1 MTRSR
6 LLEAIAGGD
15 VSRVAAMLHPDTAV
29 NPAQGTTPLYRA
41 AVAGHHDIVRLLL
54 EYGADPD
61 RPSGGHDEGLPLC
74 AAACWDHAETVQ
86 ALLDGGAD
94 PDAAEE
100 GGWTALLW
108 AAANGNLES
117 ADILLDAGADPGRA
131 DDDGDTPLTLA
142 AIFGAY
148 GIVWSLL
155 EHGADPSAPGW
166 DGATPL
172 EIATRLSAVDLEAML
187 REEVSTRVEGEHTV
201 LVAHGSAPDGTRRIT
216 VEARGAD
223 GGYSITRQ
231 RGHAAVAT
239 VLESA
244 LGLRPPAD
252 VLLRRV
258 LPYRAL
264 DEDDETWWAAVHA
277 LQSRHDEETFLA
289 LARLCESD
297 DPVEREFGVYVLAEF
312 GQETRPGRE
321 TLIGQETLIGREP
334 VVGQE
339 PGVGQEPV
347 VGQEPGVARGAGPGR
362 DAGRAPYRDR
372 TLAILRDMAR
382 HESEPAVVEALL
394 HAFGHHA
401 DQRALPEVLNI
412 VNSPGRKPTVH
423 DPIAL
428 AAVLPPDDEDGLAT
442 LIRLSECPDDEVR
455 DWATMGI
462 AGLAAD
468 STRIRDALTT
478 RLADRDLTTVAEAA
492 RGLAGRG
499 DRRAL
504 DGIHRVLCEAG
515 ADQDYA
521 RDLALEA
528 AQELGLE
535 ISGA

>member
-15 VSRVAAMLHPDTAV
+15 VARVAAMLHPDTAV

-41 AVAGHHDIVRLLL
+41 AVGGHHDIVRLLL

-61 RPSGGHDEGLPLC
+61 QPSGGHEEGLPLC

-155 EHGADPSAPGW
+155 EHGADPSMPGW

-172 EIATRLSAVDLEAML
+172 EIAARLAAVDLEAVL
-187 REEVSTRVEGEHTV
+187 REEVSARVEGDYTV
-201 LVAHGSAPDGTRRIT
+201 LVAHASAPDGTRRVT

-223 GGYSITRQ
+223 GGYAITRQ
-231 RGHAAVAT
+231 HGHAAVAT
-239 VLESA
+239 VLEAA
-244 LGLRPPAD
+244 LGLRPRAD
-252 VLLRRV
+252 VLLGRA
-258 LPYRAL
+258 LPYRDL

-297 DPVEREFGVYVLAEF
+297 DPVEREFGVDVLAEF
-312 GQETRPGRE
+312 GQESGFGKQTG
-321 TLIGQETLIGREP
+321 LG
-334 VVGQE
+334 E
-339 PGVGQEPV
+339 PGLG
-347 VGQEPGVARGAGPGR
+347 RGAGH
-362 DAGRAPYRDR
+362 DPYRDR
-372 TLAILRDMAR
+372 TLEILRDLAR
-382 HESEPAVVEALL
+382 QETEPAVVEALL
-394 HAFGHHA
+394 HAFGHQA
-401 DQRALPEVLNI
+401 DERALPEVLKI
-412 VNSPGRKPTVH
+412 VNTPGREPTVH

-428 AAVLPPDDEDGLAT
+428 AAVLPPDDEDGLTT
-442 LIRLSECPDDEVR
+442 LIRLSRCADDEVR

-462 AGLAAD
+462 AGLPAD
-468 STRIRDALTT
+468 TASIRDALVT
-478 RLADRDLTTVAEAA
+478 RLTDRDLTTVAEAT

-499 DRRAL
+499 DRRAIE
-504 DGIHRVLCEAG
+504 GVHRVLCEAG

>member
-6 LLEAIAGGD
+6 LLEAVAGGD

-41 AVAGHHDIVRLLL
+41 AVCGHHDIVRLLL

-61 RPSGGHDEGLPLC
+61 QPSGGHEEGLPLC
-74 AAACWDHAETVQ
+74 AAACWNHAETVQ

-100 GGWTALLW
+100 GGWTPLLW
-108 AAANGNLES
+108 AAANGNLEV

-155 EHGADPSAPGW
+155 EHGADPSTPGW

-172 EIATRLSAVDLEAML
+172 EIAVRLTAVDLEAML
-187 REEVSTRVEGEHTV
+187 REEISTRVEGEHTV
-201 LVAHGSAPDGTRRIT
+201 LVVHACGADGTRRVT

-223 GGYSITRQ
+223 GLYSITRQ
-231 RGHAAVAT
+231 QGHAAIAT
-239 VLESA
+239 VLEA
-244 LGLRPPAD
+244 TLGLRPPAD
-252 VLLRRV
+252 VLLRRA
-258 LPYRAL
+258 LPYRDL

-297 DPVEREFGVYVLAEF
+297 DPVEREFGVDVLAQF
-312 GQETRPGRE
+312 GQMTDVG
-321 TLIGQETLIGREP
+321 GQTGLG
-334 VVGQE
+334 E
-339 PGVGQEPV
+339 PG
-347 VGQEPGVARGAGPGR
+347 PGGATGLGHAIGH
-362 DAGRAPYRDR
+362 DPYRDR
-372 TLAILRDMAR
+372 ILEILRDLAR
-382 HESEPAVVEALL
+382 HETEPAVVEALL
-394 HAFGHHA
+394 RAFGHQT
-401 DQRALPEVLNI
+401 DERALPEVLTI
-412 VNSPGRKPTVH
+412 INSPGREPTVH
-423 DPIAL
+423 DPMAL
-428 AAVLPPDDEDGLAT
+428 AAVLPPDHEDGLAT
-442 LIRLSECPDDEVR
+442 LIRLSRCADDEVR

-462 AGLAAD
+462 AGLPAD
-468 STRIRDALTT
+468 TAPIRDALVS
-478 RLADRDLTTVAEAA
+478 RLTDRDLTTVAEAA

-499 DRRAL
+499 DRRAIE
-504 DGIHRVLCEAG
+504 GVHRVLCEAG

>member
-15 VSRVAAMLHPDTAV
+15 VARVAALLHPDTAV

-41 AVAGHHDIVRLLL
+41 AVDGHHDIVRLLL

-61 RPSGGHDEGLPLC
+61 QPSGGHGEGLPLC
-74 AAACWDHAETVQ
+74 AAACWNHAETVQ

-100 GGWTALLW
+100 GGWTPLLW

-142 AIFGAY
+142 AVFGAY

-166 DGATPL
+166 DGMTPL
-172 EIATRLSAVDLEAML
+172 EIATRLAAVDVEAVL
-187 REEVSTRVEGEHTV
+187 REEVSRKVEGEHTV
-201 LVAHGSAPDGTRRIT
+201 LVAHTSAADGTRRVT
-216 VEARGAD
+216 VEARGA
-223 GGYSITRQ
+223 GGDYSITRQ
-231 RGHAAVAT
+231 QGHAAIAT
-239 VLESA
+239 VLEAA
-244 LGLRPPAD
+244 LGLRPPPD

-258 LPYRAL
+258 LPYRDL

-289 LARLCESD
+289 LTRLCESD
-297 DPVEREFGVYVLAEF
+297 DPVEREFGVDVLAQF
-312 GQETRPGRE
+312 GRVT
-321 TLIGQETLIGREP
+321 
-334 VVGQE
+334 
-339 PGVGQEPV
+339 GVGRQAALV
-347 VGQEPGVARGAGPGR
+347 RRTGLDGR
-362 DAGRAPYRDR
+362 PWSGGETGLGGDTAHDPYRDR
-372 TLAILRDMAR
+372 VLEILRDLAR
-382 HESEPAVVEALL
+382 HETDPAVVEALL
-394 HAFGHHA
+394 RAFGHQT
-401 DQRALPEVLNI
+401 DERALPEVLKLI
-412 VNSPGRKPTVH
+412 DTPGREPTVH
-423 DPIAL
+423 DPMAL
-428 AAVLPPDDEDGLAT
+428 AAVLSPDDEDGLAA
-442 LIRLSECPDDEVR
+442 LIRLSRCADDEVR

-462 AGLAAD
+462 AGLPAD
-468 STRIRDALTT
+468 TAPIRDALVS

-499 DRRAL
+499 DRRAIE
-504 DGIHRVLCEAG
+504 GVHRVLCEAG

>member
-15 VSRVAAMLHPDTAV
+15 VSRVATMLRPETAV

-41 AVAGHHDIVRLLL
+41 AVGGHHDIVRLLL

-61 RPSGGHDEGLPLC
+61 RPSGGHEEGLPLC

-108 AAANGNLES
+108 AAANGNLAS
-117 ADILLDAGADPGRA
+117 ADILLDAGADPNRA

-172 EIATRLSAVDLEAML
+172 EIATRLAAVDLEALL
-187 REEVSTRVEGEHTV
+187 RDDVARRAEGGHTV
-201 LVAHGSAPDGTRRIT
+201 LVAHGSAPDGTRLIT
-216 VEARGAD
+216 VEARGDD
-223 GGYSITRQ
+223 GCSISRQ
-231 RGHAAVAT
+231 HGHAAIAT
-239 VLESA
+239 VLETA
-244 LGLRPPAD
+244 LGLRPPAE

-258 LPYRAL
+258 LPYRDL

-277 LQSRHDEETFLA
+277 LQSRHDEETFQA

-297 DPVEREFGVYVLAEF
+297 DPVEREFGVDVLAEF
-312 GQETRPGRE
+312 GRQPGFGKER
-321 TLIGQETLIGREP
+321 
-334 VVGQE
+334 
-339 PGVGQEPV
+339 
-347 VGQEPGVARGAGPGR
+347 GPGHDAER
-362 DAGRAPYRDR
+362 DPYHDR
-372 TLAILRDMAR
+372 VLAILRDMAR
-382 HESEPAVVEALL
+382 RETEPAVVEALL
-394 HAFGHHA
+394 HAFGHRA
-401 DQRALPEVLNI
+401 DERALPEVLKI
-412 VNSPGRKPTVH
+412 VDSPGREPTVH
-423 DPIAL
+423 DPVAL
-428 AAVLPPDDEDGLAT
+428 AAVLPPDDEDGLAA
-442 LIRLSECPDDEVR
+442 LIRLSECADDEVR

-462 AGLAAD
+462 AGLPAD
-468 STRIRDALTT
+468 TAPIRDALVT

-492 RGLAGRG
+492 AGLAARG
-499 DRRAL
+499 DRRAIE
-504 DGIHRVLCEAG
+504 GVHRVLCEADAG
-515 ADQDYA
+515 QDYA

>member
-6 LLEAIAGGD
+6 LLEAVAGGD
-15 VSRVAAMLHPDTAV
+15 VARVAAMLHPDTAV

-41 AVAGHHDIVRLLL
+41 AVGGHHDIVRLLL

-61 RPSGGHDEGLPLC
+61 QPSGGHEEGLPLC
-74 AAACWDHAETVQ
+74 AAACWNHAETVQ

-100 GGWTALLW
+100 GGWTPLLW

-142 AIFGAY
+142 TIFGAY

-166 DGATPL
+166 DGMTPL
-172 EIATRLSAVDLEAML
+172 EIAARLAAVDVEAVL
-187 REEVSTRVEGEHTV
+187 REEVSRRVEGEHTV
-201 LVAHGSAPDGTRRIT
+201 LVAHASAADGTRRVA
-216 VEARGAD
+216 VEARGTGVD
-223 GGYSITRQ
+223 YSISRQ
-231 RGHAAVAT
+231 QGHAAIAT
-239 VLESA
+239 VLEAA
-244 LGLRPPAD
+244 LGLRPPPD

-258 LPYRAL
+258 LPYRDL

-297 DPVEREFGVYVLAEF
+297 DPVEREFGVDALAQF
-312 GQETRPGRE
+312 GRVTGVGGQAALGRRPGLDGQPGPAGE
-321 TLIGQETLIGREP
+321 TGL
-334 VVGQE
+334 
-339 PGVGQEPV
+339 
-347 VGQEPGVARGAGPGR
+347 GA
-362 DAGRAPYRDR
+362 DAAHDPYQDR
-372 TLAILRDMAR
+372 VLEILRDLAR
-382 HESEPAVVEALL
+382 HETEPAVVEALL
-394 HAFGHHA
+394 RAFGHQT
-401 DQRALPEVLNI
+401 DERALPEVLKL
-412 VNSPGRKPTVH
+412 VNTPGREPTVH
-423 DPIAL
+423 DPMAL
-428 AAVLPPDDEDGLAT
+428 AAVLPPDDEDGLAA
-442 LIRLSECPDDEVR
+442 LIRLSRCADDEVR

-462 AGLAAD
+462 AGLPAD
-468 STRIRDALTT
+468 TEPIRDALVS
-478 RLADRDLTTVAEAA
+478 RLTDRDLTTVAEAA

-499 DRRAL
+499 DRRAIE
-504 DGIHRVLCEAG
+504 GVHRVLSEAG

-535 ISGA
+535 ITGA

>member
-15 VSRVAAMLHPDTAV
+15 VARVAAMLHPDTAV

-61 RPSGGHDEGLPLC
+61 QPSGGHEEGLPLC

-142 AIFGAY
+142 TIFGAY

-172 EIATRLSAVDLEAML
+172 EIAARLAAVDLEALL
-187 REEVSTRVEGEHTV
+187 REEVATRVEGEHTV
-201 LVAHGSAPDGTRRIT
+201 LVVHASAADGTRRVT

-223 GGYSITRQ
+223 GDYSITRQ
-231 RGHAAVAT
+231 QGHAAIAT
-239 VLESA
+239 VLEAA

-258 LPYRAL
+258 LPYRDL

-297 DPVEREFGVYVLAEF
+297 DPVEREFGVDVLAQF
-312 GQETRPGRE
+312 GQEAGLGKE
-321 TLIGQETLIGREP
+321 
-334 VVGQE
+334 
-339 PGVGQEPV
+339 
-347 VGQEPGVARGAGPGR
+347 AGAGQGAVSLA
-362 DAGRAPYRDR
+362 AGHAPYRDR
-372 TLAILRDMAR
+372 VLEILRDMAR
-382 HESEPAVVEALL
+382 HETEPAVVEALL
-394 HAFGHHA
+394 HAFGHQA
-401 DQRALPEVLNI
+401 DERALPEVLKI
-412 VNSPGRKPTVH
+412 VNSPGREPTVH

-428 AAVLPPDDEDGLAT
+428 AAVLPPDDEDGLST
-442 LIRLSECPDDEVR
+442 LIRLSQCADDEVR

-462 AGLAAD
+462 AGLPAD
-468 STRIRDALTT
+468 TPSIRDALVT
-478 RLADRDLTTVAEAA
+478 RLTDRDLTTVAEAA

-499 DRRAL
+499 DRRAIE
-504 DGIHRVLCEAG
+504 GVHRVLCEAR

>member
-15 VSRVAAMLHPDTAV
+15 VARVATMLRPDTAV

-41 AVAGHHDIVRLLL
+41 AVGGHHDIVRLLL

-61 RPSGGHDEGLPLC
+61 LPSGGHEEGLPLC
-74 AAACWDHAETVQ
+74 AAACWNHAETVQ

-142 AIFGAY
+142 TIFGAY

-172 EIATRLSAVDLEAML
+172 EIATRLAAVDLEAL
-187 REEVSTRVEGEHTV
+187 IREEVSARVEGEHTV
-201 LVAHGSAPDGTRRIT
+201 LTAHSSAPDGTRRVT

-223 GGYSITRQ
+223 RAYSITRQ
-231 RGHAAVAT
+231 HGHAAIAT
-239 VLESA
+239 ALETA

-252 VLLRRV
+252 VLLTRV
-258 LPYRAL
+258 LPYREL

-297 DPVEREFGVYVLAEF
+297 DPVRREFGADVLAEF
-312 GQETRPGRE
+312 GEETGFGKE
-321 TLIGQETLIGREP
+321 TSF
-334 VVGQE
+334 
-339 PGVGQEPV
+339 
-347 VGQEPGVARGAGPGR
+347 GR
-362 DAGRAPYRDR
+362 DAGRDPYHDR
-372 TLAILRDMAR
+372 TLKLLRDMAR

-394 HAFGHHA
+394 HAFGHRA
-401 DQRALPEVLNI
+401 DERALPEVLRI
-412 VNSPGRKPTVH
+412 VGAPGREPTVH
-423 DPIAL
+423 DPVAL
-428 AAVLPPDDEDGLAT
+428 AAVLPPDDEDGLTA
-442 LIRLSECPDDEVR
+442 LIRLSECAADEVR

-462 AGLAAD
+462 AGLPAD
-468 STRIRDALTT
+468 TPRIRDALVT

-499 DRRAL
+499 DRRAIE
-504 DGIHRVLCEAG
+504 GVHRVLCEAG

-528 AQELGLE
+528 AHELGLE

>member
-15 VSRVAAMLHPDTAV
+15 VARVAAMLHPDTAV

-41 AVAGHHDIVRLLL
+41 ALGGHHDIVGLLL

-61 RPSGGHDEGLPLC
+61 QPSGGHEEGLPLC

-131 DDDGDTPLTLA
+131 DGAGDTPLTLA
-142 AIFGAY
+142 ALFGAY

-172 EIATRLSAVDLEAML
+172 EIATRLAAVDLETVL
-187 REEVSTRVEGEHTV
+187 REEVCARVGGEHTV
-201 LVAHGSAPDGTRRIT
+201 LVLHASAPDGTRRVT
-216 VEARGAD
+216 VEARGTG

-231 RGHAAVAT
+231 HGHAAAAT
-239 VLESA
+239 VLEAA

-252 VLLRRV
+252 VLLRRA
-258 LPYRAL
+258 LPYRDL

-277 LQSRHDEETFLA
+277 LQARHDEETFLA

-297 DPVEREFGVYVLAEF
+297 DPVEREFGVDVLAEF
-312 GQETRPGRE
+312 GPETG
-321 TLIGQETLIGREP
+321 LGQEAGLGRKTEL
-334 VVGQE
+334 GE
-339 PGVGQEPV
+339 EAGLG
-347 VGQEPGVARGAGPGR
+347 RGAVSPGAVSLGAVSPG
-362 DAGRAPYRDR
+362 AGHAPYRDR
-372 TLAILRDMAR
+372 VLEILRDLAR
-382 HESEPAVVEALL
+382 HETEPAVVEALL
-394 HAFGHHA
+394 HAFGQQA
-401 DQRALPEVLNI
+401 DERALPEVLKI
-412 VNSPGRKPTVH
+412 VNSPGREPTVH
-423 DPIAL
+423 DPVAL
-428 AAVLPPDDEDGLAT
+428 AAVLPPDDEDGLTT
-442 LIRLSECPDDEVR
+442 LIRLSRCADDEVR

-462 AGLAAD
+462 AALPAD
-468 STRIRDALTT
+468 TASIRDALVT
-478 RLADRDLTTVAEAA
+478 RLTDRDLTTVAEAA
-492 RGLAGRG
+492 RGLAGRR
-499 DRRAL
+499 DRRAIE
-504 DGIHRVLCEAG
+504 GVHRVLCEAG
-515 ADQDYA
+515 AGQDYA

-528 AQELGLE
+528 AHELGLE

>member
-15 VSRVAAMLHPDTAV
+15 VARVAAMLHPDTAV

-61 RPSGGHDEGLPLC
+61 RPSGGHEEGLPLC

-108 AAANGNLES
+108 ASANGNLES

-172 EIATRLSAVDLEAML
+172 EIATRLAAVDLEAML
-187 REEVSTRVEGEHTV
+187 REEVSARVEGEHTV
-201 LVAHGSAPDGTRRIT
+201 LVAHGSAPDGTRRVT

-252 VLLRRV
+252 ALLRRV
-258 LPYRAL
+258 LPYRDL

-297 DPVEREFGVYVLAEF
+297 DPVEREFGVDVLAEF

-321 TLIGQETLIGREP
+321 AVRETWIGQES
-334 VVGQE
+334 
-339 PGVGQEPV
+339 
-347 VGQEPGVARGAGPGR
+347 GPGR
-362 DAGRAPYRDR
+362 DAGRAPDRDR
-372 TLAILRDMAR
+372 TLTILRDMAR
-382 HESEPAVVEALL
+382 QEIEPAVVEALL

-401 DQRALPEVLNI
+401 DERALPEVLSI
-412 VNSPGRKPTVH
+412 VNSPGRKPTAH

-462 AGLAAD
+462 AGLSAD
-468 STRIRDALTT
+468 TARIRDALIT

>member
-1 MTRSR
+1 
-6 LLEAIAGGD
+6 
-15 VSRVAAMLHPDTAV
+15 MLHPDTAV
-29 NPAQGTTPLYRA
+29 DPAQGTTPLYRA
-41 AVAGHHDIVRLLL
+41 AVGGHHDIVRLLL

-61 RPSGGHDEGLPLC
+61 RRSGGLEEGLPLC

-108 AAANGNLES
+108 AAASGHLDV

-148 GIVWSLL
+148 GIAWSLL

-172 EIATRLSAVDLEAML
+172 EIAARLAAVDLEALL
-187 REEVSTRVEGEHTV
+187 REEVAMRVEGEHAL
-201 LVAHGSAPDGTRRIT
+201 LVAYGSAPDGTRRVT
-216 VEARGAD
+216 VEARGSG

-231 RGHAAVAT
+231 RGHAAVTT

-244 LGLRPPAD
+244 LGLRPPVDA
-252 VLLRRV
+252 LLRRV
-258 LPYRAL
+258 LPYRDL

-297 DPVEREFGVYVLAEF
+297 DPVEREFGVDVLAEF

-321 TLIGQETLIGREP
+321 TGITQETRPGQETGAARET
-334 VVGQE
+334 
-339 PGVGQEPV
+339 
-347 VGQEPGVARGAGPGR
+347 GPGL
-362 DAGRAPYRDR
+362 DAAPAPYRDR
-372 TLAILRDMAR
+372 TLAILRDLAGR
-382 HESEPAVVEALL
+382 ESDPAVVEALL

-401 DQRALPEVLNI
+401 DERALPEVLAI
-412 VNSPGRKPTVH
+412 VDAPGRRPTVH
-423 DPIAL
+423 DPVAL

-442 LIRLSECPDDEVR
+442 LIRLSECQDDEVR
-455 DWATMGI
+455 GRATMGI

-468 STRIRDALTT
+468 TARIRDALVT
-478 RLADRDLTTVAEAA
+478 RLADGDLTTVAEAA